1 MFDIFCDGG
10 CDNFSAPYKGSNCF
24 VVLQDKNLVHEHG
37 EAHLDTT
44 SNRMEYTAA
53 LNAIDWVHSNYGI
66 VPMTIYTD
74 SQLLVNTFEEWMVKW
89 KAKNWKRPT
98 GEIKNLDLVK
108 SLYQM
113 KRINEDIKF
122 KWVRGHSGVYWN
134 EYVDQKCTGLMRA

>member
-1 MFDIFCDGG
+1 MSITDIKFVLENLPRIKKADPRTVEYLKLAPAHVQAFGVAFIDVWCDSDEFDQFRSLRFYSEKTVDG
-10 CDNFSAPYKGSNCF
+10 
-24 VVLQDKNLVHEHG
+24 E
-37 EAHLDTT
+37 
-44 SNRMEYTAA
+44 
-53 LNAIDWVHSNYGI
+53 
-66 VPMTIYTD
+66 
-74 SQLLVNTFEEWMVKW
+74 
-89 KAKNWKRPT
+89 T